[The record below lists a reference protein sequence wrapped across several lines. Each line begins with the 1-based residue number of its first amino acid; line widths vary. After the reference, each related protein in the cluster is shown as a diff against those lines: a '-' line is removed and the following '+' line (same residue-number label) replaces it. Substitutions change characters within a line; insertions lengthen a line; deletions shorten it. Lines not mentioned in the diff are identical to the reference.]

1 MTEQLASPLLTV
13 EEVAEHL
20 HLSPRW
26 VYEQVRTGR
35 LPAVRIARSWR
46 VLPQDL
52 DAFVES
58 FR

>member
-1 MTEQLASPLLTV
+1 MSDQVAAPLMSV
-13 EEVAEHL
+13 EDVAAYL
-20 HLSPRW
+20 RLSPRW

-52 DAFVES
+52 DAFVAS